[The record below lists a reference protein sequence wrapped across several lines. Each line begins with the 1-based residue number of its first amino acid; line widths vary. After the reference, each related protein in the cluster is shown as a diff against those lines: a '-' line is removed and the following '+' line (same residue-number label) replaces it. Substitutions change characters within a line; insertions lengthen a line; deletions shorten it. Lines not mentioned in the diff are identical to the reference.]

1 MTGSRKNKASG
12 TPAPKRPAQSPPSGN
27 VQGQGSSTSTPV
39 STSQPSTDSSNK
51 RTRVSSEPVMDQD
64 NILTPPAPQDTTST
78 SSPPP
83 VDTNAS
89 PSAPDSGASLEDSQH
104 FPSNSANKGKSV
116 EITPPEPERV
126 ASPDASTAAI
136 QSSPFAFML
145 RLRPLLSKDFGTT
158 LKPIARLATRLI
170 ENSPPMP
177 LMVVRPPLKDAQ
189 LRGAFSR
196 YGIVIHCRTRLSKL
210 YRTAY
215 IIFDSVSSLAQ
226 FKNTWAV
233 LCTGHCLC
241 VCPASHSSDQR
252 AIRRAHVALLA
263 GLLRGSVAADLNEI
277 AEEISAKSINI
288 HEPAEVSSLC
298 HRCGR
303 PGCDPDKCAS
313 SRAPHRPSRPWSS
326 NDKLCELYNKHLP
339 LSHPAKRHN
348 RFARPPNSQ
357 QRSYADAAGRRAPSR
372 SRSRPKSSH
381 SRSRHIAQLTAD
393 FSELQSRVKWLEEN
407 RGQSVVP
414 LPQSSVP
421 MDQGWDAAASPNSR
435 LLSDNILVDLNSH
448 LPPPDDTFSIARSY
462 VPLPP
467 RQSLIPGLSSSPE
480 HRLSSLTATVT
491 ELIRTVKQGMAQ
503 QQQFLAAR
511 DNANNHY
518 YSFIPFLFTFSII
531 VAKFIFKN
539 EHHQHHF
546 RSYWACSSS
555 SRPHDG
561 VGVLLRNSLHKHVQL
576 VDPWNGRLLK
586 LDLFFH
592 QTKISI
598 ISLYYPPS
606 GSIHQNICND
616 LIAKLLSWLDH
627 ARSNNYHVIILGDF
641 NIDEIAHSTYS
652 HNHFRLL
659 CLLSSRYF
667 NDHQAR
673 SSLMTGPDPTFYYT
687 NGSSRLDYI
696 WSSPGFPALG
706 VFTQVVTC
714 PFLFDRPFTDHRVL
728 ITTFDFSSYRLWHA
742 LKAAIFNSAVQ
753 TLPHQHVSNTHRYSY
768 SSELT
773 KLIAINKS
781 LDRFLY
787 RLTTHRPNRPTQIS
801 QMTAALPSH
810 LANLATLLPDY
821 SVPVY
826 STTPLSGFKS
836 FLRSQKNL
844 VSAFLST
851 KFAQQLT
858 DSVEYYTALRDEHF
872 SDSPGKFID
881 SALSVEKRSIV
892 LDRVLVVLNSQP
904 TLLTDPSDIKQAAI
918 AHFQSVVSPP
928 LVHYSSPASF
938 PPRWQKAYTPLLTVS
953 ASLYDPVLAPI
964 TLQEWSDIISSMPNN
979 KASGPSKIS
988 YEMLKHLSGDTLE
1001 FSLLLANTCLSR
1013 GDIPA
1018 DWREAVI
1025 YPIPKPH
1032 DFDAQLKNT
1041 RPITLLETVRKCV
1054 VKVVTNRLSNIL
1066 ADNNV
1071 L

>member
-1 MTGSRKNKASG
+1 FHEH
-12 TPAPKRPAQSPPSGN
+12 
-27 VQGQGSSTSTPV
+27 
-39 STSQPSTDSSNK
+39 D
-51 RTRVSSEPVMDQD
+51 
-64 NILTPPAPQDTTST
+64 
-78 SSPPP
+78 
-83 VDTNAS
+83 
-89 PSAPDSGASLEDSQH
+89 PSAKKVDEQ
-104 FPSNSANKGKSV
+104 
-116 EITPPEPERV
+116 
-126 ASPDASTAAI
+126 
-136 QSSPFAFML
+136 L
-145 RLRPLLSKDFGTT
+145 RTLVVTDIPLFVT
-158 LKPIARLATRLI
+158 
-170 ENSPPMP
+170 
-177 LMVVRPPLKDAQ
+177 DAQ

-233 LCTGHCLC
+233 LCTGHCLR

-288 HEPAEVSSLC
+288 PFSYNSYTPKPYAYHEPAEVSSLC

-326 NDKLCELYNKHLP
+326 NDKLRELYNKHLP

-531 VAKFIFKN
+531 
-539 EHHQHHF
+539 
-546 RSYWACSSS
+546 
-555 SRPHDG
+555 
-561 VGVLLRNSLHKHVQL
+561 
-576 VDPWNGRLLK
+576 
-586 LDLFFH
+586 
-592 QTKISI
+592 ISI

-810 LANLATLLPDY
+810 LANLASLLPDY

-1018 DWREAVI
+1018 DWREAVV